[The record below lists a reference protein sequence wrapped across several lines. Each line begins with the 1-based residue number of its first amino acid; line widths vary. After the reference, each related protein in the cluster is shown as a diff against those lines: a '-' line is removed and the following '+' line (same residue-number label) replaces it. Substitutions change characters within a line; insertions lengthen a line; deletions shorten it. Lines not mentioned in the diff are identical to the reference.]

1 MRFGR
6 IDMKIYLQLLLSL
19 FIGLSASGSFA
30 ANIEPD
36 ELIKQ
41 TSEKVLSAL
50 DLNKEK
56 YESKPEELFKLVNDI
71 ILPHLDFK
79 AMSKLAL
86 GKNWRKANDDQ
97 QLRFTDAFKSMLIRT
112 YSKSLTEYA
121 GQEIKFLPYH
131 PPAEGKRTT
140 KVKTVIDQGAG
151 PEIPI
156 TYSLRIK
163 NDIWKVYDIKID
175 GISLVTNYRNSFA
188 SDIRKVGIDG
198 LIEKLLAKS
207 NGETE
212 KA

>member
-1 MRFGR
+1 
-6 IDMKIYLQLLLSL
+6 MKKLVLFLLLMHSTWS
-19 FIGLSASGSFA
+19 FSAAVG
-30 ANIEPD
+30 PD

-50 DLNKEK
+50 EENKEK
-56 YESKPEELFKLVNDI
+56 YKNQPEEIFKLVNDI
-71 ILPHLDFK
+71 ILPHLDFR

-86 GKNWRKANDDQ
+86 GKNWRKANKDQ
-97 QLRFTDAFKSMLIRT
+97 QTRFTEAFKTMLIRT

-121 GQEIKFLPYH
+121 GQEIQFLPYR

-140 KVKTVIDQGAG
+140 KVKTVINQGTG
-151 PEIPI
+151 PDIPI
-156 TYSLRIK
+156 IYSLRIK

-188 SDIRKVGIDG
+188 SDIRKVGMDG
-198 LIEKLLAKS
+198 LIEQLQAKS
-207 NGETE
+207 AGKVE

>member
-1 MRFGR
+1 MNKLSKSLLG
-6 IDMKIYLQLLLSL
+6 LLLLVSV
-19 FIGLSASGSFA
+19 SGSFA
-30 ANIEPD
+30 ANVQPD

-56 YESKPEELFKLVNDI
+56 YENQPDELFKLVNDI

-97 QLRFTDAFKSMLIRT
+97 QLRFTEAFKTMLIRT

-121 GQEIKFLPYH
+121 GQEIDFLPYH

-140 KVKTVIDQGAG
+140 RVKTVINQGAG
-151 PEIPI
+151 PDIPI
-156 TYSLRIK
+156 IYSLRIK
-163 NDIWKVYDIKID
+163 HDIWKVYDIKID
-175 GISLVTNYRNSFA
+175 GISLVTNYRNSFE

-198 LIEKLLAKS
+198 LIEKLQAKS
-207 NGETE
+207 EAKAE

>member
-1 MRFGR
+1 MS
-6 IDMKIYLQLLLSL
+6 KLQKTAFLFLSL
-19 FIGLSASGSFA
+19 ISLSIYVVTSSA
-30 ANIEPD
+30 ANTRPD
-36 ELIKQ
+36 ELIKA

-50 DLNKEK
+50 EQNKEK
-56 YESKPEELFKLVNDI
+56 YDQQPEEIHALVKDI
-71 ILPHLDFK
+71 ILPHLDFR

-86 GKNWRKANDDQ
+86 GKNWRKANDAQ
-97 QLRFTDAFKSMLIRT
+97 QERFVNAFKSMLIRT

-121 GQEIKFLPYH
+121 GQAIKFLPYR
-131 PPAEGKRTT
+131 PPAEGKRTV
-140 KVKTVIDQGAG
+140 KVKTVISQNNG

-156 TYSLRIK
+156 DYSLRIK

-198 LIEKLLAKS
+198 LIEKLQTKASGKA
-207 NGETE
+207 E

>member
-1 MRFGR
+1 
-6 IDMKIYLQLLLSL
+6 MKLYLQLFLAL
-19 FIGLSASGSFA
+19 IVCAAASSSFA
-30 ANIEPD
+30 ATTPPD

-41 TSEKVLSAL
+41 TSDKVLSTL
-50 DLNKEK
+50 EMNKEK
-56 YESKPEELFKLVNDI
+56 YKSQPEEIFKLVNDI
-71 ILPHLDFK
+71 ILPHLDFR

-86 GKNWRKANDDQ
+86 GKNWRKADNDQ
-97 QLRFTDAFKSMLIRT
+97 QTRFTEAFKTMLVRT

-121 GQEIKFLPYH
+121 GQEIKYLPYR

-140 KVKTVIDQGAG
+140 KVKTVIDQGSG

-156 TYSLRIK
+156 IYSLRIK
-163 NDIWKVYDIKID
+163 DDIWKVYDIKID

-198 LIEKLLAKS
+198 LIEQLLAKS
-207 NGETE
+207 STKSE